1 MAKHRAQRAL
11 FELLVKKPGQTKPKP
26 VAGTAT
32 KPTVG
37 GKTVSSPE
45 RAAEP
50 PRCAEPVPITR
61 RLTPAVVTRKATIIV
76 GGVRLTW
83 PYLVIAGV
91 VLVCIC
97 YLSYALGTRQAGDG
111 LPSVEKQPTMETI
124 RDTAPVPGLVAPG
137 AKPPKLG
144 VTVPPAPGPRAG
156 GTQPP
161 DGQPAPAPGV
171 GTQPPDGQPAPTEPP
186 YRVRIARIDVA
197 QAGAIDNLRAFLA
210 KSGIQTETV
219 TRSGYHILYSR
230 QRFGDKTKS
239 DDLAIQVNKSLE
251 AFEKETGRPTSKD
264 AYTVKMK

>member
-11 FELLVKKPGQTKPKP
+11 FELLVKQRGQTKPKP

-32 KPTVG
+32 KPTAG

-50 PRCAEPVPITR
+50 PRREEPVPITR
-61 RLTPAVVTRKATIIV
+61 RLTPAVVTRKATIII

-97 YLSYALGTRQAGDG
+97 YLSYALGTRRAGDG

-144 VTVPPAPGPRAG
+144 VTVPPAPGPGAE
-156 GTQPP
+156 
-161 DGQPAPAPGV
+161 
-171 GTQPPDGQPAPTEPP
+171 GTQPPDGQPAPTELP

-239 DDLAIQVNKSLE
+239 GDLAIQVNKSLE
-251 AFEKETGRPTSKD
+251 AFEKETGCPTSKD